1 MGVEVLDCGEESVS
15 KGQLRVVT
23 IGGQE
28 AEHGACRGAPF
39 TLEVENGCSIANS
52 LGVNISCLHDE
63 RGKGNGSGAFVPGE
77 LERGG

>member
-52 LGVNISCLHDE
+52 WGVNISCLHGE
-63 RGKGNGSGAFVPGE
+63 RGKGNRIRCLCTWKAGK
-77 LERGG
+77 GG